1 MKTIAIILVGI
12 ITIIAFIYGPGALKI
27 YRIMHLYDED
37 KISHNFINMGNLFTT
52 SESFARSTK
61 AKSIPKSNEVFLLP
75 ESYQFDGETQN
86 LENAL
91 KHFKTDGLLI
101 IKNNKVIY
109 EDYFNGNTPTSKHIS
124 WSVAKSF
131 LSALV
136 GIAVRDGLIDDIND
150 PITKYLP
157 DFKDTGYD
165 GIKIKNILQMSS
177 GVLFNED
184 YADPNSDINKF
195 GRAVA
200 AGTSFRDFAKTLTN
214 HKEQGTYNHYVSIDS
229 QMLGFLLVEVTGMPL
244 REYLHEHIWEKIG
257 MEDSAYYLS
266 DNEDVDMAL
275 GGLNA
280 TLRDYAKFGLLY
292 LNNGRWDDEQVVP
305 SAWVDASHNMDAPH
319 LQPGVND
326 LSSSAWGYG
335 YQWWVPGFPDTDYTA
350 SGVYNQYIYIDPLS
364 NVVIAKTSSN
374 HRFTAE
380 KEYSKAAHV
389 AMFRAIAKSTNS
401 NL

>member
-75 ESYQFDGETQN
+75 ESYEFDGETQN

-229 QMLGFLLVEVTGMPL
+229 QMLGFLLVKVTGMPL

>member
-75 ESYQFDGETQN
+75 ESYDFDGETQN

>member
-1 MKTIAIILVGI
+1 MKTISIILLAIII
-12 ITIIAFIYGPGALKI
+12 ILSFIYGPGALRI

-37 KISHNFINMGNLFTT
+37 KIAHNFINMSELFIA
-52 SESFARSTK
+52 SESIKPSSK
-61 AKSIPKSNEVFLLP
+61 AKALPRSDNVFILP
-75 ESYQFDGETQN
+75 ESYQFEGKDQN
-86 LENAL
+86 LEEAL
-91 KHFKTDGLLI
+91 KYFKTDGLLI
-101 IKNNKVIY
+101 IKDNKVIF
-109 EDYFNGNTPTSKHIS
+109 EDYFNGNTSTSKHIS

-136 GIAVRDGLIDDIND
+136 GIAVNDGLIEDIND

-157 DFKDTGYD
+157 DFKGTGYD

-229 QMLGFLLVEVTGMPL
+229 QMLGFLLIEVTGMPL
-244 REYLHEHIWEKIG
+244 REYLQKNIWEKIG
-257 MEDSAYYLS
+257 MEDEAYYLS
-266 DNEDVDMAL
+266 DKKDVDMAL

-292 LNNGRWDDEQVVP
+292 LNNGKWGDEQVVP

-319 LQPGVND
+319 LQPEAGD
-326 LSSSAWGYG
+326 LSSNTWGYG
-335 YQWWVPGFPDTDYTA
+335 YQWWVPGFPDTDFTA
-350 SGVYNQYIYIDPLS
+350 SGVYNQYIYVDPLS

>member
-75 ESYQFDGETQN
+75 ESYEFDGETQN

-229 QMLGFLLVEVTGMPL
+229 QMLGFLLIEVTGMPL
-244 REYLHEHIWEKIG
+244 REYLQKNIWEKIG
-257 MEDSAYYLS
+257 MEDEAYYLS
-266 DNEDVDMAL
+266 DNKDVDMAL

-292 LNNGRWDDEQVVP
+292 LNNGKWGDEQVVP

-319 LQPGVND
+319 LQPEAGD
-326 LSSSAWGYG
+326 LSSNTWGYG
-335 YQWWVPGFPDTDYTA
+335 YQWWVPGFPDTDFTA
-350 SGVYNQYIYIDPLS
+350 SGVYNQYIYVDPLS

>member
-75 ESYQFDGETQN
+75 ESYEFDGETQN
-86 LENAL
+86 LETAL

-136 GIAVRDGLIDDIND
+136 GIAIRDGLIDDIND

-200 AGTSFRDFAKTLTN
+200 AGTSFRDFAKTLTS

>member
-75 ESYQFDGETQN
+75 ESYEFDGETQN

-214 HKEQGTYNHYVSIDS
+214 HKEQGTYNHHVSIDS

>member
-75 ESYQFDGETQN
+75 ESYEFDGETQN

-326 LSSSAWGYG
+326 FSSSAWGYG